1 MKTVRDALPPEI
13 LEGATQRGT
22 AYGWTLAAFPEAL
35 RKAEALGYAC
45 VGGQLQGR
53 WSDGSVCEMYWLN
66 ADSRE
71 RNAGESWSEYSHR
84 SCREVSCGFQRL
96 MARTDFAKEVADW
109 RGDLKA
115 ELGRGL
121 DAKSVLAFVAYF
133 ISEVEADRLSAKPE
147 PKPLTGIDL

>member
-13 LEGATQRGT
+13 LEGATQRGHE
-22 AYGWTLAAFPEAL
+22 YGWKLAAFPDVL

-45 VGGQLQGR
+45 VGGQFQAC

-71 RNAGESWSEYSHR
+71 RAAGESWSDYSRR
-84 SCREVSCGFQRL
+84 SCQEVSRGFQRL
-96 MARTDFAKEVADW
+96 MARTDFAKEVASW

-115 ELGRGL
+115 ELARGL
-121 DAKSVLAFVAYF
+121 DATSILMFVAYF
-133 ISEVEADRLSAKPE
+133 ISEAEADRLSAKPE
-147 PKPLTGIDL
+147 PKPLTRIDL